1 MPFKVR
7 KSAANCHDCEHR
19 TLRLFCNLSG
29 DALASFEAI
38 GRLVEFPSRT
48 TVFSEGQQ
56 VSSVFVVCTGQLKLS
71 TTSREARTMILRLVG
86 PGDLLG
92 LSAALSKQPHEV
104 TAETLEPTQLKGI
117 PLADF
122 LCFFEEHAEVG
133 KKAAKTVAQEY
144 RSVYLDAR
152 RLAVSGSAAGKL
164 AQLLLDWAETAACGK
179 SELKFTMALT
189 HEELANMSAV
199 SRETVTRLLN
209 QFERDR
215 LVERRG
221 SSLVILNPESLR
233 ELVQ

>member
-1 MPFKVR
+1 M
-7 KSAANCHDCEHR
+7 
-19 TLRLFCNLSG
+19 
-29 DALASFEAI
+29 
-38 GRLVEFPSRT
+38 
-48 TVFSEGQQ
+48 
-56 VSSVFVVCTGQLKLS
+56 
-71 TTSREARTMILRLVG
+71 
-86 PGDLLG
+86 
-92 LSAALSKQPHEV
+92 
-104 TAETLEPTQLKGI
+104 
-117 PLADF
+117 
-122 LCFFEEHAEVG
+122 
-133 KKAAKTVAQEY
+133 
-144 RSVYLDAR
+144 YLDAR

-215 LVERRG
+215 LIERRG